1 MLASCIPMYIC
12 MYVYGVYMCR
22 SSLTVHQLSLVA
34 FGTPTAWVNAV
45 VSPVLFIVMFTKG
58 ILMAL
63 KTNIFKKFFITHI
76 LTVIVS
82 FDIHTQMQ

>member
-1 MLASCIPMYIC
+1 MLASGIHMYVYIHNYVY

-34 FGTPTAWVNAV
+34 FGTPTAWVTAV

-58 ILMAL
+58 ILMAMI
-63 KTNIFKKFFITHI
+63 TNNYLQDIIHNPHPNSDSI
-76 LTVIVS
+76 L
-82 FDIHTQMQ
+82 